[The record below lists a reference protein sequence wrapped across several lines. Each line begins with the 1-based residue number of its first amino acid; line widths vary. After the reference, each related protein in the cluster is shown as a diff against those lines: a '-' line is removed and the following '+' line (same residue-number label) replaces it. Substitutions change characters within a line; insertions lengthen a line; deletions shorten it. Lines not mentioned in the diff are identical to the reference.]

1 MKTHSPTVNAALDEL
16 EHYGVR
22 DIDVDWR
29 GKHPKVL
36 VRVNG
41 GAQHVI
47 GCSATPADHEAPA
60 KARADV
66 RRLLRAL
73 GVIDAP
79 SRPAPPPRQLSR
91 VELLERRLAR
101 VERAVFSNNTPVKEA
116 GTHE

>member
-1 MKTHSPTVNAALDEL
+1 MRTTSPTVNAALEEL
-16 EHYGVR
+16 EKHGVR
-22 DIDVDWR
+22 DVETDWR

-47 GCSATPADHEAPA
+47 GCSATPGGQEAPA

-79 SRPAPPPRQLSR
+79 CRPTPPPRQLSR
-91 VELLERRLAR
+91 VEILERRIAALER
-101 VERAVFSNNTPVKEA
+101 VVFNNTKVV
-116 GTHE
+116 GTT